1 MLTFTV
7 RRLLYGALL
16 LFVIVTLAYLLLYA
30 AAGNVGRTILGP
42 TATQATVALKNQ
54 QLGLNSPLIS
64 RYFSWL
70 GHALT
75 GNFGSSWFTNQPV
88 TTAIFARMQVTLT
101 LVFGAVIVSA
111 VLSAV
116 LGVWAALRGRWVDRS
131 VQVFTVLGFAIP
143 GFIIA
148 VFLVRYLALGTH
160 WFKPT
165 GYVPLATSFTG
176 WIRTVTLPIIALSI
190 GLIAGVAQQVRSSVM
205 DALRQDWVRT
215 LRSRGIPERSVLF
228 RHVLRN
234 AGGPAL
240 SVLALSF
247 VGLLGGAVI
256 IEEVFGIPG
265 LGQIAVLATSEGDVP
280 LVMGLV
286 VAIGV
291 IVIVVNLV
299 IDLLQGF
306 LNPKARIS

>member
-7 RRLLYGALL
+7 RRLFYGALL

-75 GNFGSSWFTNQPV
+75 GNFGNSWFTNQPV
-88 TTAIFARMQVTLT
+88 TTAIFARLQVTLT

-131 VQVFTVLGFAIP
+131 VQVFSVLGFAIP

-148 VFLVRYLALGTH
+148 VFLVRYFALGTH

-165 GYVPLATSFTG
+165 GYVPLAISFTG

-190 GLIAGVAQQVRSSVM
+190 GLIAGIAQQVRSSVI

-228 RHVLRN
+228 KHVLRN

>member
-54 QLGLNSPLIS
+54 QLGLNTPLIS

-75 GNFGSSWFTNQPV
+75 GNFGNSWFTNQPV

>member
-42 TATQATVALKNQ
+42 TATQATVALKDQ
-54 QLGLNSPLIS
+54 QLGLNSPLLS

-75 GNFGSSWFTNQPV
+75 GNFGNSWFTNQPV
-88 TTAIFARMQVTLT
+88 TTAIFARLQVTLT

-116 LGVWAALRGRWVDRS
+116 LGVWSALRGGSVDRS
-131 VQVFTVLGFAIP
+131 VQVFSVLGFAIP

-148 VFLVRYLALGTH
+148 VFLVRYFALGTH

-165 GYVPLATSFTG
+165 GYVPIATSFSG
-176 WIRTVTLPIIALSI
+176 WIRTVTLPVIALSI
-190 GLIAGVAQQVRSSVM
+190 GLVAGVAQQVRSSVI

-228 RHVLRN
+228 KHVLRN